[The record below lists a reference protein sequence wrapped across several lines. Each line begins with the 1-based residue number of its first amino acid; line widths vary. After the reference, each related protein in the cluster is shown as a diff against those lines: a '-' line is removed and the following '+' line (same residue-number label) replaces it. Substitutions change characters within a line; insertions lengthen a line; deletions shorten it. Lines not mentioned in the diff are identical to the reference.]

1 MPLFLTHNQEWAAE
15 QIIDR
20 MDRDD
25 IDPKNKITRKDIR
38 AMNAALNKLDSI
50 LDQSWAK
57 LLTLDELRE
66 VFEDII
72 LEKNIKV

>member
-1 MPLFLTHNQEWAAE
+1 MPLFLTPNQEWAAV

>member
-1 MPLFLTHNQEWAAE
+1 MPLFLTPNQEWAAE

-57 LLTLDELRE
+57 HLTLDELRE

>member
-1 MPLFLTHNQEWAAE
+1 MPLFLTPNQEWAAE

>member
-1 MPLFLTHNQEWAAE
+1 MPLFLTPNQEWAAE

-66 VFEDII
+66 VFEDVI